1 MILSCSACWSLYYT
15 HELLALLCFAFVAAG
30 ILFYLVVLT
39 VDLCQMSVEFSG
51 LNLHAGSEWKR
62 FGGYHAKILNAFP
75 MGVNRFDTS
84 KLQH

>member
-1 MILSCSACWSLYYT
+1 MILSCSPCWSLYYT

-51 LNLHAGSEWKR
+51 LNLHAGSE
-62 FGGYHAKILNAFP
+62 
-75 MGVNRFDTS
+75 
-84 KLQH
+84 